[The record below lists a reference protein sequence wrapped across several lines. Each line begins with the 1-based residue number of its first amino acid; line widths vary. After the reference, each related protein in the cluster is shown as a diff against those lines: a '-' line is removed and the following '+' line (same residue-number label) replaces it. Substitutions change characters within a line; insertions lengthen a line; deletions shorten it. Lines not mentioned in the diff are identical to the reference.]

1 MERHLPADHRRLAP
15 SDQLPQRRKGARL
28 GKRLAPYVLTAPGG
42 IWLLMFFLIPLV
54 AMVSVSLQTGNVDE
68 GFRQTLHFGIYAE
81 GLSRYQ
87 DQLLRSLVYAGIVTV
102 ATLLVG
108 YPVAYWIAF
117 HAGHRK
123 STFLLL
129 LLLPFFVSFVIRS
142 LAWGFILSDQ
152 GVVLG
157 ALKSWGVTPESFHL
171 LATPGAV
178 VAGIAYNALPFTV
191 LPIYVSLEKIDRKVV
206 EAAGDLYA
214 DRTSVFL
221 KVILPLTMPGIFA
234 AFLLT
239 FIPSAGDYVNA
250 AILGSTNTTMIGTVI
265 QGLYLGP
272 IANYPMAS
280 ALSVILMAGLLIGIV
295 AYAKILGADSI
306 GDYI

>member
-1 MERHLPADHRRLAP
+1 MERHLPADHRRV
-15 SDQLPQRRKGARL
+15 DRRKGPRL
-28 GKRLAPYVLTAPGG
+28 GKRLAPYGLTAPGG
-42 IWLLMFFLIPLV
+42 IWLLVFFVVPFF
-54 AMVSVSLQTGNVDE
+54 AMVSISLQTGNIDE
-68 GFRQTLHFGIYAE
+68 GFRQTFHFAEYAQ

-87 DQLLRSLVYAGIVTV
+87 DQLIRSLWYATVVTIG
-102 ATLLVG
+102 TLLVG

-123 STFLLL
+123 TTYLFL

-142 LAWGFILSDQ
+142 LAWGFILSDE
-152 GVVLG
+152 GIVLG
-157 ALKSWGVTPESFHL
+157 TLKRWHVVPQSFHV
-171 LATPGAV
+171 LATSTAV
-178 VAGIAYNALPFTV
+178 IAGIAYNALPFTV
-191 LPIYVSLEKIDRKVV
+191 LPLYVSLEKIDRGVV

-214 DRTSVFL
+214 DRASVFRR
-221 KVILPLTMPGIFA
+221 VILPLTLPGIFA

-250 AILGSTNTTMIGTVI
+250 TILGNPSTTMIGNII

-295 AYAKILGADSI
+295 AYARILGSDSI
-306 GDYI
+306 GDYV

>member
-1 MERHLPADHRRLAP
+1 MERHLPADHRRL
-15 SDQLPQRRKGARL
+15 DLRRKPRQ
-28 GKRLAPYVLTAPGG
+28 GKRWAPYLLTGPGA
-42 IWLLMFFLIPLV
+42 IWLLLFFVIPFL
-54 AMVSVSLQTGNVDE
+54 AMVSVSLQTGNVDV
-68 GFRQTLHFGIYAE
+68 GFRQTFHLGIYAE

-87 DQLLRSLVYAGIVTV
+87 DQLLRSLAYATVATV
-102 ATLLVG
+102 ATLIVG
-108 YPVAYWIAF
+108 FPVAYWIAF
-117 HAGHRK
+117 HAGRRK

-129 LLLPFFVSFVIRS
+129 LLVPFFVSFVIRS

-152 GVVLG
+152 GIVLG
-157 ALKSWGVTPESFHL
+157 TLKSWGLVPASFHL
-171 LATPGAV
+171 LATPAAV
-178 VAGIAYNALPFTV
+178 IAGIAYNALPFTV
-191 LPIYVSLEKIDRKVV
+191 LPIYVSLEKIDRRVI

-250 AILGSTNTTMIGTVI
+250 AILGSTHTTMIGTVI
-265 QGLYLGP
+265 QNLYLGP

-280 ALSVILMAGLLIGIV
+280 ALSVILMAGLLVGIV
-295 AYAKILGADSI
+295 AYARILGSDSI
-306 GDYI
+306 GEYV